1 MNKKHG
7 GAMRTWL
14 GGNKIHVLEFPL
26 HENFSRFAVHHR
38 QTVMENLLLESRA
51 LYEMLHAELR
61 EESEARFIAYKETA
75 DTLKVFV
82 NESAT
87 QIKSVRFTVDTTQKA
102 LHADLAS
109 VHANLGHELD
119 TVKSSLSAEIAALSA
134 AVDCALPSPSAP
146 TVDLGGDDA
155 GLLRH
160 CVTQ

>member
-1 MNKKHG
+1 MFDPPHLNS
-7 GAMRTWL
+7 WL
-14 GGNKIHVLEFPL
+14 RHW
-26 HENFSRFAVHHR
+26 
-38 QTVMENLLLESRA
+38 
-51 LYEMLHAELR
+51 
-61 EESEARFIAYKETA
+61 
-75 DTLKVFV
+75 
-82 NESAT
+82 
-87 QIKSVRFTVDTTQKA
+87 
-102 LHADLAS
+102 